1 MAITYTWKIDM
12 MHTQSKLGVQNAV
25 TEIHW
30 SKTGTDETGAT
41 GRYPGCTKFNLEEI
55 AALSASGNFTPL
67 NSLTETQVLT
77 WIQATITDGIW
88 LSSTLRFKPR
98 LTKVKLQ
105 RLLHHSTQKISL
117 GQLINLWHFPITQL
131 FL

>member
-12 MHTQSKLGVQNAV
+12 MHTQSKMGVENAV

-30 SKTGTDETGAT
+30 SKTGTDATGST

-67 NSLTETQVLT
+67 NSLTEAQVLN
-77 WIQATITDGIW
+77 WIQATITDEDMAFIDIQIQASIDQGKVPKT
-88 LSSTLRFKPR
+88 ST
-98 LTKVKLQ
+98 
-105 RLLHHSTQKISL
+105 SIDS
-117 GQLINLWHFPITQL
+117 NSFPWAATN
-131 FL
+131 

>member
-77 WIQATITDGIW
+77 LIQATISDEDMAFID
-88 LSSTLRFKPR
+88 
-98 LTKVKLQ
+98 
-105 RLLHHSTQKISL
+105 TQIQASVDQGKAPKTAASIDSKD
-117 GQLINLWHFPITQL
+117 FPWATN
-131 FL
+131 

>member
-30 SKTGTDETGAT
+30 SKTGTDETEAT

-77 WIQATITDGIW
+77 WIQATISDEDMAFIDTQIQASIDHQKSAP
-88 LSSTLRFKPR
+88 SSSSIDS
-98 LTKVKLQ
+98 Q
-105 RLLHHSTQKISL
+105 
-117 GQLINLWHFPITQL
+117 NFPWSNK
-131 FL
+131 

>member
-55 AALSASGNFTPL
+55 AALNISGNFTPL
-67 NSLTETQVLT
+67 ENLTEAQVIT
-77 WIQATITDGIW
+77 WVQSTITSDDMSFIDSQIQ
-88 LSSTLRFKPR
+88 SSID
-98 LTKVKLQ
+98 Q
-105 RLLHHSTQKISL
+105 QKSPKIATS
-117 GQLINLWHFPITQL
+117 IDSNSFPWAATN
-131 FL
+131 